1 MEDAPPVQQIVR
13 AFNGIR
19 PTQTAL
25 GLASVNSVQHWLK
38 TGRILDHYRPRII
51 EAARELKV
59 KLPKKAVFE
68 QAFGSAPKKRKTD
81 A

>member
-19 PTQTAL
+19 PTQNAL

-51 EAARELKV
+51 EAAKERKV
-59 KLPKKAVFE
+59 KLPKKAIFE
-68 QAFGSAPKKRKTD
+68 QAFGPAKRRV
-81 A
+81 AA